1 MNISSL
7 SNDHRNSGHL
17 CHLPRQEAPLH
28 APCSKSRSPKVPEP
42 GALSGP
48 DGIDGSS
55 DLISSPLEKHRRE
68 LTNTIAGRGNEGRG
82 RGEDSEEAEELL
94 EHLDGLLRIRRC
106 GCGKATTES
115 LRKVRVRRGP
125 SISVSSV
132 SEDRLQQFLT
142 FTNEYHLVPITHYIS
157 RARACLLLRSSF
169 SHRGGTH
176 PELSNRPTLYT
187 DKVDRLP

>member
-1 MNISSL
+1 MTIATLATFAISQGRRHHSM
-7 SNDHRNSGHL
+7 
-17 CHLPRQEAPLH
+17 LH
-28 APCSKSRSPKVPEP
+28 AQAASRSPKVPEP
-42 GALSGP
+42 GALSGA

-106 GCGKATTES
+106 GEATTES
-115 LRKVRVRRGP
+115 LRKVRVVFP

-142 FTNEYHLVPITHYIS
+142 FTNEKP
-157 RARACLLLRSSF
+157 F
-169 SHRGGTH
+169 SA
-176 PELSNRPTLYT
+176 
-187 DKVDRLP
+187 

>member
-1 MNISSL
+1 M
-7 SNDHRNSGHL
+7 
-17 CHLPRQEAPLH
+17 LH
-28 APCSKSRSPKVPEP
+28 AQAASRTCSPKVPEP
-42 GALSGP
+42 GALSGA

-106 GCGKATTES
+106 GEATTES
-115 LRKVRVRRGP
+115 LRKVRVVFP

-142 FTNEYHLVPITHYIS
+142 FTNEKP
-157 RARACLLLRSSF
+157 F
-169 SHRGGTH
+169 SA
-176 PELSNRPTLYT
+176 
-187 DKVDRLP
+187 

>member
-1 MNISSL
+1 M
-7 SNDHRNSGHL
+7 
-17 CHLPRQEAPLH
+17 
-28 APCSKSRSPKVPEP
+28 PEP

-106 GCGKATTES
+106 GETTTRTF
-115 LRKVRVRRGP
+115 LP
-125 SISVSSV
+125 STLLTEK

-142 FTNEYHLVPITHYIS
+142 FTNEEP
-157 RARACLLLRSSF
+157 F
-169 SHRGGTH
+169 SA
-176 PELSNRPTLYT
+176 
-187 DKVDRLP
+187 